1 MDGKKADNNDMPSAV
16 NLLRREIKGLVAV
29 YVYGTYG
36 TEYERNDS
44 DVDMA
49 FLSDEN
55 VDVTKR
61 IRLMT
66 DLAGIF
72 DRDVDL
78 IDLKKVSTVMR
89 ANVIANARCIFDGDT
104 EERERFEMYAYSS
117 YALLNE
123 ERAGILKQ
131 IMERGSIHA

>member
-49 FLSDEN
+49 FLSDED
-55 VDVTKR
+55 VDVTR
-61 IRLMT
+61 RFRLMA